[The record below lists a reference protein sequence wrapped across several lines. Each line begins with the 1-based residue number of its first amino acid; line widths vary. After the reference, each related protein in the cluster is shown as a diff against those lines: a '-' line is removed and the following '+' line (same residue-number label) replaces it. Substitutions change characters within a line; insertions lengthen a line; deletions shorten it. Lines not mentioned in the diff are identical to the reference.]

1 MGHFSQR
8 EVLSHAMIEP
18 PAFGLSSIWATH
30 ARFAPGRIAA
40 ICGTRQLTWGEFDQ
54 ATCRVANALLKM
66 GVGHDEPV
74 ALVMTN
80 SLEMLEVMFGITRA
94 GACMVPISGLLTS
107 QQIATMMAD
116 SGAATVFVSSG
127 NRALVEAAELPASV
141 RRIAIGFT
149 GEGWEAG
156 DALLAAAPGSDP
168 GVRTRP
174 EDRFNIIYSSGTT
187 GLPKGIVQSLGART
201 HFAWSNALELGM
213 ARDSVA
219 LVTTALYSNGTMF
232 MVLPPLLLGGTV
244 VIMEQFS
251 PAGALALIEQHKVT
265 HAFMVPTQCIVTLD
279 DPALGRHDLSSLRC
293 LLSAGSSLR
302 ADTREAVIAR
312 MTPQVYEL
320 YGFSEGF
327 ATMRK
332 PGDTP
337 RRPGAVGRPVIG
349 FDLRIVGGDDK
360 ECPRG
365 EVGEIV
371 GTGLGAM
378 AGYHNRPDLDEA
390 ILWHDPS
397 GAAYLRSGDLGYVD
411 EEGFLHIVDRK
422 KDMIL
427 SGGFNIFPA
436 DLEAVVGEHP
446 EVQDVTVIGI
456 PHPKWGETPL
466 ALVIPRGEPDPAAL
480 LEWANARLARTQR
493 LAGLELRSE
502 FPRNALGKVLKR
514 ELRAPWWDQPK

>member
-1 MGHFSQR
+1 
-8 EVLSHAMIEP
+8 MIEV
-18 PAFGLSSIWATH
+18 PAFGMARVWAAH
-30 ARFAPGRIAA
+30 ARFAPDRIAA
-40 ICGTRQLTWGEFDQ
+40 ICGDRQLTWGEFDR
-54 ATCRVANALLKM
+54 ATNRVANALRAM
-66 GVGHDEPV
+66 GVRHDEPV

-80 SLEMLEVMFGITRA
+80 SLEMLEVMFGVVKS
-94 GACMVPISGLLTS
+94 GACMVPISGLLTGA
-107 QQIATMMAD
+107 QIATMMAD
-116 SGAATVFVSSG
+116 SGAQTVFVSPA
-127 NRALVEAAELPASV
+127 NRALVDSAALPASV
-141 RRIAIGFT
+141 RRIAIGFD

-156 DALLAAAPGSDP
+156 DTLLAAAAESDP
-168 GVRTRP
+168 GVQSRP

-187 GLPKGIVQSLGART
+187 GLPKGIVQSHGART

-213 ARDSVA
+213 SRETVA

-232 MVLPPLLLGGTV
+232 MVLPPLLLGATV

-251 PAGALALIEQHKVT
+251 PSGALALIERHRVT

-279 DPALGRHDLSSLRC
+279 DPALGTHDISSLRC

-302 ADTREAVIAR
+302 ADTREGVIER
-312 MTPQVYEL
+312 MTPHVYEL

-332 PGDTP
+332 PGDAP
-337 RRPGAVGRPVIG
+337 ARPGAVGRPVIG
-349 FDLRIVGGDDK
+349 FDLRIVGSDDR

-390 ILWHDPS
+390 ILWHSPS
-397 GAAYLRSGDLGYVD
+397 GEAFLRSGDLGFVD

-436 DLEAVVGEHP
+436 DLEAVIGEHP

-466 ALVIPRGEPDPAAL
+466 ALVIPRGAPDPAAL

-493 LAGLELRSE
+493 LAGLELRTA

-514 ELRAPWWDQPK
+514 ELRAPWWDKSQ

>member
-1 MGHFSQR
+1 
-8 EVLSHAMIEP
+8 MIDA
-18 PAFGLSSIWATH
+18 PAFGLASIWATH
-30 ARFAPGRIAA
+30 ARFAPDRIAA
-40 ICGTRQLTWGEFDQ
+40 ICGDQRLSWGALDRG
-54 ATCRVANALLKM
+54 TNRVAHALLAM
-66 GVGHDEPV
+66 GVRHDEPL

-80 SLEMLEVMFGITRA
+80 SLEMLQVMFGIVKA
-94 GACMVPISGLLTS
+94 GACMVPVSGLLTPA
-107 QQIATMMAD
+107 QVATMIAD
-116 SGAATVFVSSG
+116 SGAAAVFVSAA
-127 NRALVEAAELPASV
+127 NRALVDAAGLPANV

-149 GEGWEAG
+149 GEGWDDG
-156 DALLAAAPGSDP
+156 DAILAAAPDADP
-168 GVRTRP
+168 GVRSRP

-187 GLPKGIVQSLGART
+187 GLPKGIVQSHGART

-251 PAGALALIEQHKVT
+251 AAGALALIEQHRVT

-279 DPALGRHDLSSLRC
+279 DPALGRHDLSSLQC

-302 ADTREAVIAR
+302 PDTREAVIAR
-312 MTPQVYEL
+312 MTPHVYEL

-332 PGDTP
+332 PGDAPT
-337 RRPGAVGRPVIG
+337 RPGAVGRPVIG
-349 FDLRIVGGDDK
+349 FDLRIVGADDA
-360 ECPRG
+360 ECARG

-371 GTGLGAM
+371 GHGLGAM
-378 AGYHNRPDLDEA
+378 AGYHNRPDLNAA

-397 GAAYLRSGDLGYVD
+397 GAAFLRSGDLGYVD
-411 EEGFLHIVDRK
+411 DEGFLHIVDRK

-436 DLEAVVGEHP
+436 DLEAVIGEHP

-466 ALVIPRGEPDPAAL
+466 ALVIPRGKPDPAAL

-514 ELRAPWWDQPK
+514 ELRSAWWDKPK

>member
-1 MGHFSQR
+1 
-8 EVLSHAMIEP
+8 MIET
-18 PAFGLSSIWATH
+18 PAFGMTSIWAAH
-30 ARFAPGRIAA
+30 ARFAPDRIAA
-40 ICGTRQLTWGEFDQ
+40 ICGDRRLTWGEFDR
-54 ATCRVANALLKM
+54 ATSRVANALRAV
-66 GVGHDEPV
+66 GVRHDEPV

-80 SLEMLEVMFGITRA
+80 SLEMLEVMFGVVKA
-94 GACMVPISGLLTS
+94 GACMVPISGLLTGP
-107 QQIATMMAD
+107 QIATMMAD
-116 SGAATVFVSSG
+116 SGAQTVFVSAG
-127 NRALVEAAELPASV
+127 NRALVEAAKLPASV
-141 RRIAIGFT
+141 RRIAIGFAD
-149 GEGWEAG
+149 EGWVDG
-156 DALLAAAPGSDP
+156 NALLAAAPNGDP
-168 GVRTRP
+168 GVRNRP

-187 GLPKGIVQSLGART
+187 GLPKGIVQSHGART

-213 ARDSVA
+213 SRESVA

-232 MVLPPLLLGGTV
+232 MVLPPLLLGATV

-251 PAGALALIEQHKVT
+251 AAGALALIEQHKVS

-279 DPALGRHDLSSLRC
+279 DPALGQHDISSLQC

-302 ADTREAVIAR
+302 PDTREAVIQR
-312 MTPQVYEL
+312 MTPHVYEL

-332 PGDTP
+332 PGDAP
-337 RRPGAVGRPVIG
+337 VKPGAVGRPVIG
-349 FDLRIVGGDDK
+349 FDLRIVGGDDR

-378 AGYHNRPDLDEA
+378 AGYHNRPDLDAA
-390 ILWHDPS
+390 ILWHSPS
-397 GAAYLRSGDLGYVD
+397 GEAFLRSGDLGYVD

-436 DLEAVVGEHP
+436 DLEAVIGEHSQ
-446 EVQDVTVIGI
+446 VQDVTVIGI

-466 ALVIPRGEPDPAAL
+466 ALVIPRGEPDPAML

-493 LAGLELRSE
+493 LSGLELRSE

-514 ELRAPWWDQPK
+514 ELRAPWWDEPK

>member
-1 MGHFSQR
+1 
-8 EVLSHAMIEP
+8 MIDA
-18 PAFGLSSIWATH
+18 PAFGLASVWATH
-30 ARFAPGRIAA
+30 ARFAPDRIAA
-40 ICGTRQLTWGEFDQ
+40 ICGDRRLSWGAFDRG
-54 ATCRVANALLKM
+54 TSRVANALLAM
-66 GVGHDEPV
+66 GVQHDEPV

-80 SLEMLEVMFGITRA
+80 SLEMLQVMFGIVKA
-94 GACMVPISGLLTS
+94 GACMVPVSGLLTPV
-107 QQIATMMAD
+107 QVATMIAD
-116 SGAATVFVSSG
+116 SGSQTVFVSAA
-127 NRALVEAAELPASV
+127 NRAQVEAAGLPANV
-141 RRIAIGFT
+141 RQIAVGFT
-149 GEGWEAG
+149 GQGWDDG
-156 DALLAAAPGSDP
+156 DALLAAALETDP
-168 GVRTRP
+168 GVRNRP

-187 GLPKGIVQSLGART
+187 GLPKGIVQSHGART

-213 ARDSVA
+213 SRDSIA

-251 PAGALALIEQHKVT
+251 AAGALALIAQHRVT

-279 DPALGRHDLSSLRC
+279 DPALGAHDLSSLQC

-302 ADTREAVIAR
+302 PDTRDAVIAR
-312 MTPQVYEL
+312 MTPHVYEL

-332 PGDTP
+332 PGDAP
-337 RRPGAVGRPVIG
+337 SRPGAVGRPVIG
-349 FDLRIVGGDDK
+349 FDLRIVGGDDR
-360 ECPRG
+360 ECARG

-371 GTGLGAM
+371 GHGLGVM

-390 ILWHDPS
+390 ILWRDPS
-397 GAAYLRSGDLGYVD
+397 GAAFLRSGDLGYVD

-436 DLEAVVGEHP
+436 DLEAVIGEHP

-466 ALVIPRGEPDPAAL
+466 ALVIPRGAPDPAAL
-480 LEWANARLARTQR
+480 MDWANARLARTQR
-493 LAGLELRSE
+493 LAGLELRAE

-514 ELRAPWWDQPK
+514 ELRSAWWDGAK

>member
-1 MGHFSQR
+1 
-8 EVLSHAMIEP
+8 MIDA
-18 PAFGLSSIWATH
+18 PAFGLTSVWATH
-30 ARFAPGRIAA
+30 ARFAPDRIAA
-40 ICGTRQLTWGEFDQ
+40 ICGDRRLSWGAFDR
-54 ATCRVANALLKM
+54 ATSRVANALLMM
-66 GVGHDEPV
+66 GVQHDEPV

-80 SLEMLEVMFGITRA
+80 SLEMLQVMFGIVKA
-94 GACMVPISGLLTS
+94 GACMVPVSGLLTPA
-107 QQIATMMAD
+107 QVATMIAD
-116 SGAATVFVSSG
+116 SGAQTVFVSAA
-127 NRALVEAAELPASV
+127 NRAQVEAAGLPDSV
-141 RRIAIGFT
+141 RRIAVGFT
-149 GEGWEAG
+149 GEGWDDG
-156 DALLAAAPGSDP
+156 DAMLAAAPDADP
-168 GVRTRP
+168 GVRNRP

-187 GLPKGIVQSLGART
+187 GLPKGIVQSHGART

-213 ARDSVA
+213 TRDSVA

-251 PAGALALIEQHKVT
+251 AAGALALIERHQVT

-279 DPALGRHDLSSLRC
+279 DPALGAHDLSSLQC

-302 ADTREAVIAR
+302 PDTRDAVIAR
-312 MTPQVYEL
+312 MTPHVFEL

-332 PGDTP
+332 PGDAP
-337 RRPGAVGRPVIG
+337 SRPGAVGRPVIG
-349 FDLRIVGGDDK
+349 FDLRIIGSDDR
-360 ECPRG
+360 ECARG

-371 GTGLGAM
+371 GHGLGAM
-378 AGYHNRPDLDEA
+378 AGYHNRPDLDSA
-390 ILWHDPS
+390 ILWRDPS
-397 GAAYLRSGDLGYVD
+397 GAAFLRSGDLGYVD
-411 EEGFLHIVDRK
+411 EEGFLYIVDRK

-436 DLEAVVGEHP
+436 DLEAVIGEHP

-466 ALVIPRGEPDPAAL
+466 ALVIPRGAPDPAAL
-480 LEWANARLARTQR
+480 LDWANERLARTQR
-493 LAGLELRSE
+493 LAGLELRTE

-514 ELRAPWWDQPK
+514 ELRSAWWDGAK

>member
-1 MGHFSQR
+1 
-8 EVLSHAMIEP
+8 MIAA
-18 PAFGLSSIWATH
+18 PAFGMPSVWASH

-40 ICGTRQLTWGEFDQ
+40 ICGERRLTWGEFDQ
-54 ATCRVANALLKM
+54 GTARVANALIAM
-66 GVGHDEPV
+66 GVRHDEPV

-80 SLEMLEVMFGITRA
+80 SLEMLQIMFGIVRA

-107 QQIATMMAD
+107 AQIATMMAD
-116 SGAATVFVSSG
+116 SGAKTVFVSAT
-127 NRALVEAAELPASV
+127 NRALVEGADLPAET
-141 RRIAIGFT
+141 RRIAIGFE
-149 GEGWEAG
+149 GKGWEAG
-156 DALLAAAPGSDP
+156 DVLLAAAPDSDP
-168 GVRTRP
+168 GVRIHP

-187 GLPKGIVQSLGART
+187 GLPKGIVQSHGART

-213 ARDSVA
+213 TRDCVA

-251 PAGALALIEQHKVT
+251 PAGALALIERHRVT

-279 DPALGRHDLSSLRC
+279 DPALSQHDLSSLKA

-312 MTPQVYEL
+312 MTPNVYEL

-332 PGDTP
+332 PGDAP
-337 RRPGAVGRPVIG
+337 ALPGAVGRPVIG
-349 FDLRIVGGDDK
+349 FDMRIVGADDR
-360 ECPRG
+360 EVPRG

-371 GTGLGAM
+371 GRGLGMM
-378 AGYHNRPDLDEA
+378 AGYHNRPDLDTA
-390 ILWHDPS
+390 ILWHDE
-397 GAAYLRSGDLGYVD
+397 GGTEYLRSGDLGFID

-436 DLEAVVGEHP
+436 DLEAVIGEHP

-466 ALVIPRGEPDPAAL
+466 ALVIPRGSPDAAAL
-480 LEWANARLARTQR
+480 LAWANARLAKTQR
-493 LAGLELRSE
+493 LAGLEFRAE

-514 ELRAPWWDQPK
+514 ELRAVWWEAAK